1 MWTNWNPCALLRGCK
16 IVLQAGKTVWRFHR
30 RLNTDSP
37 HDPVI
42 LLPGK
47 HLKELKA
54 GFQKASYTSVFKA
67 ALLTTVSTDESNVS
81 VHREM
86 NAQSVIHAV
95 IPWYPQG
102 IASRA
107 SKDPKSKDAQVPYT
121 K

>member
-1 MWTNWNPCALLRGCK
+1 MR
-16 IVLQAGKTVWRFHR
+16 RFQR

-54 GFQKASYTSVFKA
+54 GFQKASYTSVFQA
-67 ALLTTVSTDESNVS
+67 ALLTTVFTDESNAS

-86 NAQSVIHAV
+86 NAQSMIRAV
-95 IPWYPQG
+95 IPRYPQE
-102 IASRA
+102 IASRT

>member
-1 MWTNWNPCALLRGCK
+1 M
-16 IVLQAGKTVWRFHR
+16 WRFHR

-47 HLKELKA
+47 HPKELKA
-54 GFQKASYTSVFKA
+54 GLQKASYTSVFQA
-67 ALLTTVSTDESNVS
+67 ALLTTVFTDESNAS

-86 NAQSVIHAV
+86 NTSMIRAV
-95 IPWYPQG
+95 IPWYPQE
-102 IASRA
+102 IASRT